1 MRGSALLVLTLLAGA
16 AFTGCISSDDP
27 PADAGLTPQDAGSNG
42 VLDANETTSAP
53 DGRGDISAFKETN
66 KTETGTGGIM
76 HAHDYWSG
84 ETRKVIW
91 TQDIGL
97 IPFPLIPEGKAPGTA
112 IADFDIPAPEEG
124 GGLVY
129 EGSSSLEL
137 VIKDVIVASTVGSP
151 VDENQPAHP
160 HVTIMFDYLT
170 AADEPGAFRT
180 GGTLQPDTPFI
191 IPVGPTE
198 ADMPHQTKSLWLFRI
213 YTGEANAFQF
223 NLTLTAVKGNAVVNW
238 PPHPDLYADK
248 PVRTIYDGDVSLS
261 NKGTVDYLVFANL
274 PDWHHPERVISY
286 GTDKLEITISNV
298 AYSGQVTPERYLLE
312 THNASYLPKLGNSD
326 QAGGRYEDP
335 TTDGATFKFTVPVD
349 ERGFD
354 TPYGQ
359 KSRWGFHF
367 VPRFADAT
375 DCFAAVNDASP
386 GLYQF
391 WQQFVVG
398 CQYPPYDMT
407 YHMTI
412 LAYGH
417 STAMGVEDLAAPTG
431 GPVP

>member
-1 MRGSALLVLTLLAGA
+1 MKAKALLALPLLLGALLAGC
-16 AFTGCISSDDP
+16 FSSDEEPKQEDV
-27 PADAGLTPQDAGSNG
+27 LPQGQDG
-42 VLDANETTSAP
+42 VLDANDTTSAP
-53 DGRGDISAFKETN
+53 DGRGDIAAFKETN
-66 KTETGTGGIM
+66 RTEVGTGGMM
-76 HAHDYWSG
+76 HAHDYWGG

-91 TQDIGL
+91 QQDIGL
-97 IPFPLIPEGKAPGTA
+97 IPFPLMPEGKAAGTA
-112 IADFDIPAPEEG
+112 IADFDIPAPDEG

-137 VIKDVIVASTVGSP
+137 LITDVKVLGFL
-151 VDENQPAHP
+151 DEEPAHP
-160 HVTIMFDYLT
+160 KVTIMFDYLT

-180 GGTLQPDTPFI
+180 GGTVQPDTPFI
-191 IPVGPTE
+191 IQVAPTE

-213 YTGEANAFQF
+213 YTGEANAFEF

-248 PVRTIYDGDVSLS
+248 QVRTIFDGDVKLS

-274 PDWHHPERVISY
+274 PEWHHPERVISY
-286 GTDKLEITISNV
+286 GTERLEVEITNV
-298 AYSGQVTPERYLLE
+298 VFTPTGPFTPERFILE
-312 THNASYLPKLGNSD
+312 VHNASYLPKLGNSD
-326 QAGGRYEDP
+326 QAGGRYEDSASDG
-335 TTDGATFKFTVPVD
+335 TTYKFTVPVD

-375 DCFAAVNDASP
+375 NCLDGAPFYDF
-386 GLYQF
+386 L
-391 WQQFVVG
+391 QQFVVG
-398 CQYPPYDMT
+398 CQWPPYELT
-407 YHMTI
+407 YHMKI

-417 STAMGVEDLAAPTG
+417 STAQGVEDLAAGPAG
-431 GPVP
+431 GAVP